1 MIGTEENSIFSNLKA
16 IEAEAVKNMNENINK
31 YNEEESEK
39 QVCICKLI

>member
-1 MIGTEENSIFSNLKA
+1 MVGTEETSIFSNLKA

-39 QVCICKLI
+39 QVCVC